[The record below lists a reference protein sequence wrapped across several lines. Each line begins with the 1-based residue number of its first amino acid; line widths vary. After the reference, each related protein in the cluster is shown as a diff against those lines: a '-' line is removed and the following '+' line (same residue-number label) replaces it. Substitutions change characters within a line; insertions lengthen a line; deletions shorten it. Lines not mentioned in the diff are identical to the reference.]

1 MKSVSN
7 ALQFQAQ
14 ITAQF
19 VIDSLQAV
27 KPLSRLK
34 VLDVGCGEGLIA
46 NLLLDAG
53 LDVLAI
59 DLDDQDL
66 LKAQARGV
74 DARHIDYINDAARL
88 PQDHFDAIL
97 FSRSLHH
104 ILPLDQALLQ
114 AQGLLKIGGK
124 ILVEDFGYEL
134 VDQATALW
142 LFSLADL
149 LRAQTVCS
157 QGREDSAKD
166 EPRQERHRWLTL
178 DERGVRRTADGAL
191 QCFRQHHEVKHSV
204 TSFKDIYAALA
215 EHLQILSCTAEPY
228 LFRYL
233 CDLLPAAGTSL
244 QQALQLRAFE
254 MELSQCGAISLCGR
268 RIVAQIRS
276 RP

>member
-1 MKSVSN
+1 MKSVGN
-7 ALQFQAQ
+7 ALQYQAQ

-19 VIDSLQAV
+19 VIDSLEAV
-27 KPLSRLK
+27 KALSPLK

-46 NLLLDAG
+46 SLLLDAG
-53 LDVLAI
+53 LEVLAI
-59 DLDDQDL
+59 DRDDQDL
-66 LKAQARGV
+66 LKAQERGV
-74 DARHIDYINDAARL
+74 DARYIDFINDEAGF
-88 PQDHFDAIL
+88 QDHFDAIL

-104 ILPLDQALLQ
+104 ILPLDQALIK
-114 AQGLLKIGGK
+114 AEGLLKVGGK

-149 LRAQTVCS
+149 LRGQTVRT
-157 QGREDSAKD
+157 QGREDSANG
-166 EPRQERHRWLTL
+166 EPGQERHRWLTL
-178 DERGVRRTADGAL
+178 DEKGARRTADGAL
-191 QCFRQHHEVKHSV
+191 QCFRQHHEVKHTV
-204 TSFKDIYAALA
+204 TAFKDMYAALA

-233 CDLLPAAGTSL
+233 CDLLPADSKSL
-244 QQALQLRAFE
+244 KQAQQLRAFE
-254 MELSQCGAISLCGR
+254 MELSQSGALRLCGR